1 MIERTFKRSVAS
13 ILRFFFR
20 SISPAPQPDISPRG
34 ILVIR
39 QHNQLGDMLC
49 VVPLLRALR
58 ARYPGAR
65 LDLMASPVNQ
75 EVMLNS
81 RLLDGVVLY
90 DKRKFLRNGL
100 IHPLALFRFIRS
112 IRGLYDMV
120 LVPGTVS
127 TSFTSDFL
135 AFLTGANVRLGVES
149 LDGRANSSSYFFTT
163 AEALDWRKD
172 PHRHQTLRN
181 LDVARSLA
189 MTVPDCSHELT
200 LTPGEI
206 EEGKRLGRAM
216 RGSARLLIGFHPGA
230 GKVPNR
236 WPAEKFAE
244 LIDRLSETT
253 GCAAFITSGP
263 MDEDVVAGTLRVL
276 KCQPQVIANQEI
288 RRVASIITQADLYVT
303 NDTGVMHISAGVG
316 TPTLALF
323 GPTDPLQWAPLGE
336 RIRYIHGEGGEIG
349 RIGVEEAYRAAMAML
364 GKEQSAV

>member
-20 SISPAPQPDISPRG
+20 SISPAPQPDLSPRG

-90 DKRKFLRNGL
+90 DERKFLRNGL

-135 AFLTGANVRLGVES
+135 AFLTGANVRIGVES

-163 AEALDWRKD
+163 AEALDWQRD

-206 EEGKRLGRAM
+206 EEGRRLGRAM

-253 GCAAFITSGP
+253 GSAAFITSGP
-263 MDEDVVAGTLRVL
+263 MDEEVVAGTLRTL

-288 RRVASIITQADLYVT
+288 RRVASIIKQADLYVT